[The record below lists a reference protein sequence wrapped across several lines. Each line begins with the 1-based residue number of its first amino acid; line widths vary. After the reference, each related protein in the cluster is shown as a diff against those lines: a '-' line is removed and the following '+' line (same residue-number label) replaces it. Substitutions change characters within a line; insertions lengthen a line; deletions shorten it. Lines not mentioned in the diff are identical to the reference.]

1 MGKEFELKYA
11 ATAEIFAKLTADF
24 AGGQELKMET
34 TYFDT
39 PSAALSARKWTLR
52 LRRENGTG
60 VVTFKTAGDGQTR
73 GEWEYTAETVASAAE
88 TLIALGAPKE
98 LEHLLAEGIAPVCG
112 AAFTRRALCVTQDDA
127 VLELALDEGILFR
140 GEKKLP
146 IWEVEV
152 ELKEGSEAACRAFA
166 QALAAEYGLR
176 EESHSKFVR
185 AVNL

>member
-11 ATAEIFAKLTADF
+11 ATAEVFAALLAEF
-24 AGGQELKMET
+24 AGGQEIKMET

-52 LRRENGTG
+52 LRRENGKG
-60 VVTFKTAGDGQTR
+60 VVTFKTAGDGATR

-88 TLIALGAPKE
+88 RLIALGAPKE
-98 LEHLLAEGIAPVCG
+98 LETLLTEGIAPVCG
-112 AAFTRRALCVTQDDA
+112 AAFTRRAVNVAEDGA
-127 VLELALDEGILFR
+127 SLELALDKGILFR

-152 ELKEGSEAACRAFA
+152 ELKDGSEAACRAFGEK
-166 QALAAEYGLR
+166 LAAKYGLR
-176 EESHSKFVR
+176 EEVRSKFVR